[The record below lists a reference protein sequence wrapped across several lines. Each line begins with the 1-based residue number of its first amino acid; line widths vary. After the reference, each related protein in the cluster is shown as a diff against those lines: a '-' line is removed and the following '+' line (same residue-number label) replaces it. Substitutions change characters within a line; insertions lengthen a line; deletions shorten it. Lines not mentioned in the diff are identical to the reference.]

1 MCVQNILKLQIAQ
14 CLENA
19 TQTRLLQSR
28 LYRIYGYK
36 EQILKIFFGHK
47 WLLYNIKLHIYNEQT
62 LTVFWSSL

>member
-19 TQTRLLQSR
+19 TQTLLLQSR

-36 EQILKIFFGHK
+36 EQILKIFWSQMVTLQHK
-47 WLLYNIKLHIYNEQT
+47 TSHL
-62 LTVFWSSL
+62 

>member
-36 EQILKIFFGHK
+36 EQILKIFFWSQMVTLQHK
-47 WLLYNIKLHIYNEQT
+47 TSHL
-62 LTVFWSSL
+62 